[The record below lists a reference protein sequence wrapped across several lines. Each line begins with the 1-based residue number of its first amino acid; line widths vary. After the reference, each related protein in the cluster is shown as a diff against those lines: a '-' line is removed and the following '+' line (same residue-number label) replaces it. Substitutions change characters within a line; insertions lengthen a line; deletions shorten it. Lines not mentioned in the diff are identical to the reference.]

1 MSTTR
6 KPTTTP
12 RIEETATPSARR
24 EQIVGW
30 AELGV
35 ENAASAQKQW
45 NDITF
50 AYADLALQAARNG
63 LSWMESMYEQ
73 NRKTAH
79 ALTQARNERARA
91 ILDRL
96 S

>member
-1 MSTTR
+1 MATTK
-6 KPTTTP
+6 KPVDAGTTVT
-12 RIEETATPSARR
+12 ETSRR
-24 EQIVGW
+24 ERILGW

-50 AYADLALQAARNG
+50 AYADLALKAWRDG
-63 LSWMESMYEQ
+63 LSWVQTYNEQ
-73 NRKTAH
+73 SRKTLAS
-79 ALTQARNERARA
+79 LGEAREERAKA
-91 ILDRL
+91 ILARL